1 MTTTLDSLVGEL
13 YLVAGARQSTTPATN
28 VATAPRRAARG
39 RADDTLYVLIDL
51 NGNSSS
57 GVLAELLDKMH
68 GAYWAM
74 PGSVTSALRAA
85 LNAAAEWL
93 MDRNTNAPVPD
104 RLNGGIS
111 CAVLRGQE
119 VFLAQTGPACAYVT
133 QHAHLSQYPLPD
145 GEPITPL
152 GMSRASEVRF
162 ARVDLQPG
170 DMLVLTD
177 ARLAQRVPI
186 EAVASAIVGVGVQRA
201 LANLEQV
208 AGNGDLIALVV
219 EAAGATDA
227 AESTPAADSAPADR
241 PTAPA
246 RPSVEAQPV
255 AQPREVPPQEVAPAR
270 PAPKVE
276 VQIERPAPKP
286 QPAVDTT
293 PREPREPR
301 RTTAKVWLDA
311 LLKSVRRSAGSV
323 GTAGQLVV
331 QRTLPE
337 STAGSRD
344 RSGMRTTAPVKPVN
358 APLMAGIAL
367 GIPIIVSLLVA
378 TVYIQGK
385 SKADFEI
392 AMTSANNEISLAG
405 QTTGAEA
412 RKHWQKVIEYATE
425 ALGMTPDDQT
435 AKTQIAQ
442 AQAAIDRLDNVV
454 RVQPVN
460 LWNFKSSGQ
469 HRLALQGFSLFVLD
483 RGLNTI
489 DRITLNAA
497 GDGLEG
503 NGPEHILA
511 QSATIDGQTP
521 GALIDMAWQDSSDKR
536 STSSLI
542 VLHQTGLM
550 EYNLAFGWKKLDF
563 GANTV
568 PVNARR
574 LRSFIGNLYVLD
586 PAANQVLRYSP
597 QGEGYSTKPENY
609 FEQAPAFMPKAVD
622 MAIDG
627 SIYVATNDG
636 QVSKYLG
643 GKPDTFQVTGLPEPL
658 HRLGVIAVDSTV
670 NGSSVYIAEQGANRI
685 VQLRPDGK
693 FVRQFRANG
702 SSFDAIE
709 DLLVDEANNRLFVI
723 SGGVLSTV
731 ALPPIQ

>member
-68 GAYWAM
+68 GAYWSM

-93 MDRNTNAPVPD
+93 MERNTNAPVPD

-119 VFLAQTGPACAYVT
+119 VFLAQAGPTCAYIA
-133 QHAHLSQYPLPD
+133 QRGHLGQYPLPD

-152 GMSRASEVRF
+152 GMSRAIEVRF
-162 ARVDLQPG
+162 ARVELQPG

-208 AGNGDLIALVV
+208 AGSGDLIALVV
-219 EAAGATDA
+219 EAAGATDT
-227 AESTPAADSAPADR
+227 AESTPTADSAPADR
-241 PTAPA
+241 PSAPA
-246 RPSVEAQPV
+246 RPVVEAPPIV
-255 AQPREVPPQEVAPAR
+255 QPRAVASQDSVPVHS
-270 PAPKVE
+270 APKVE
-276 VQIERPAPKP
+276 VQIERSTPKP
-286 QPAVDTT
+286 PPVVDTT
-293 PREPREPR
+293 PREPR
-301 RTTAKVWLDA
+301 RTTVKIWLDA
-311 LLKSVRRSAGSV
+311 LLKSMRRSAGSV
-323 GTAGQLVV
+323 GTAGQLMV

-337 STAGSRD
+337 PTAGSRG
-344 RSGMRTTAPVKPVN
+344 RSSARTTAPAKPLN

-392 AMTSANNEISLAG
+392 ALTSANNEISLAG

-425 ALGMTPDDQT
+425 ALGITPDAQT
-435 AKTQIAQ
+435 AKSQIAQ
-442 AQAAIDRLDNVV
+442 AQAAIDRIDNVI
-454 RVQPVN
+454 RVQPKL
-460 LWNFKSSGQ
+460 LWNFRSNGL
-469 HRLALQGFSLFVLD
+469 HRLAVSGISLYALD
-483 RGLNTI
+483 RGTNKIDRFTLNT
-489 DRITLNAA
+489 A

-503 NGPEHILA
+503 NGPESDILSLGGPTNA
-511 QSATIDGQTP
+511 QLPSV
-521 GALIDMAWQDSSDKR
+521 LIDMAWQDSSDKR

-542 VLHQTGLM
+542 ILHQGGLI
-550 EYNLAFGWKKLDF
+550 EYSPSFGWNPLNF
-563 GANTV
+563 GTNTV

-574 LRSFIGNLYVLD
+574 VRSFIGNLYVLD
-586 PAANQVLRYSP
+586 PATNQILRYSP
-597 QGEGYSTKPENY
+597 QNDGYPNKPENY
-609 FEQAPAFMPKAVD
+609 FEQPQPILAKAVD

-627 SIYVATNDG
+627 SIYVVTNDG
-636 QVSKYLG
+636 QVTKYLG

-658 HRLGVIAVDSTV
+658 QRLGVIAVDSTV

-693 FVRQFRANG
+693 FVRQLRATEPAFN
-702 SSFDAIE
+702 AIE
-709 DLLVDEANNRLFVI
+709 DMLVDEANSRLFVV
-723 SGGVLSTV
+723 SGGVLYTV